1 ADLFL
6 VPFSGGANLGFPRCF
21 ALCAVH
27 RLPYTNN
34 ISIHRSSLLV
44 LIQPSSCLFV
54 KRFVASAQSRAGGKQ
69 RITTTARVHD
79 TAGFARTPPS
89 SNMAFCFQC
98 VSNSEV
104 GVVERLGKFTGLAA
118 PGLNCI
124 LWPIDNIVAKI
135 STRVQQLDVRMETK
149 TKDNV
154 FVTAVVSVQYQPIKE
169 KIYDAFYRLTDPQ
182 AQIRSYVFDVVRSTL
197 PKLDLDQAF
206 DSKEDIAVAVK
217 NQLEEVMKEYGYMIL
232 QALVTDM
239 DPDPRVKE
247 AMNEINASKR
257 MREAAT
263 NKAEADKIMQV
274 KAAEA
279 EAESKYLSGVGV
291 SRQRKA
297 IVDGLRD
304 SVQTFAETIDGTSPK
319 DVMDLLL
326 LTQYFDM
333 LRDVGQSSRAATV
346 FLPHAPQSVAAI
358 QAAMRDGFMQGQAG
372 STDTPPP
379 NMQQHKMVR

>member
-1 ADLFL
+1 MS
-6 VPFSGGANLGFPRCF
+6 V
-21 ALCAVH
+21 
-27 RLPYTNN
+27 
-34 ISIHRSSLLV
+34 V
-44 LIQPSSCLFV
+44 LW
-54 KRFVASAQSRAGGKQ
+54 
-69 RITTTARVHD
+69 RV
-79 TAGFARTPPS
+79 
-89 SNMAFCFQC
+89 
-98 VSNSEV
+98 
-104 GVVERLGKFTGLAA
+104 TG
-118 PGLNCI
+118 
-124 LWPIDNIVAKI
+124 
-135 STRVQQLDVRMETK
+135 
-149 TKDNV
+149 
-154 FVTAVVSVQYQPIKE
+154 
-169 KIYDAFYRLTDPQ
+169 
-182 AQIRSYVFDVVRSTL
+182 TL

-257 MREAAT
+257 LREAAT

-304 SVQTFAETIDGTSPK
+304 SVQNFAEAIDGTSPK

-372 STDTPPP
+372 STETPPP
-379 NMQQHKMVR
+379 TMKEHTMVR

>member
-1 ADLFL
+1 
-6 VPFSGGANLGFPRCF
+6 
-21 ALCAVH
+21 
-27 RLPYTNN
+27 
-34 ISIHRSSLLV
+34 
-44 LIQPSSCLFV
+44 
-54 KRFVASAQSRAGGKQ
+54 
-69 RITTTARVHD
+69 
-79 TAGFARTPPS
+79 
-89 SNMAFCFQC
+89 MACCFQC
-98 VSNSEV
+98 IPNAEI
-104 GVVERLGKFTGLAA
+104 GVIERLGKYQGLAQ
-118 PGLNCI
+118 PGFTCI
-124 LWPIDNIVAKI
+124 LWPFDKIVAKL

-154 FVTAVVSVQYQPIKE
+154 FVTAVVSVQYQPIKA
-169 KIYDAFYRLTDPQ
+169 KIYDAFYRLTDPK
-182 AQIRSYVFDVVRSTL
+182 AQIRSYVYDVVRSTL

-206 DSKEDIAVAVK
+206 DSKEDIAIAVK
-217 NQLEEVMKEYGYMIL
+217 NQLEEVMQEYGYQIL

-239 DPDPRVKE
+239 DPDTRVKG

-257 MREAAT
+257 LREAAT

-304 SVQTFAETIDGTSPK
+304 SVETFSKTIDGTSPK

-346 FLPHAPQSVAAI
+346 FLPHAPQSVASL
-358 QAAMRDGFMQGQAG
+358 QSAMRDGFMQGQAG
-372 STDTPPP
+372 SAGLASAET
-379 NMQQHKMVR
+379 MKR